1 MYHRGEE
8 MSGGRMRKRRVKFQV
23 YLFFWVDFA
32 RFYSINLL
40 SIGTPREHFFSISTY
55 SQLIDELFTLT
66 KNQFINV
73 TNM

>member
-32 RFYSINLL
+32 SFLLNKLIEYRYSERALL
-40 SIGTPREHFFSISTY
+40 FNQYLLTTY
-55 SQLIDELFTLT
+55 R
-66 KNQFINV
+66 
-73 TNM
+73 